1 LTQQNQFDAS
11 SSLAGYLYQCRLALL
26 LSLQTLKR
34 KPNCHISIEKFDD
47 ISFGSDNYAECIIQ
61 AKHHVKAKNLTDS
74 SADVW
79 KTFRI
84 WIEGFKDGGVTNA
97 ETKRTLITTALAAQD
112 SALIKLRPTADRDV
126 PAAHKALKAIAQS
139 SKNSVTQAGRDAYL
153 SLTDSEAQV
162 LLSSVDIIDGSPS
175 LPDVWEEIKGELI
188 LLAPTH
194 AEEIAEALEGWWLKI
209 VSLRLVG
216 KDSSLISLQDII
228 KKANEIGNAYG
239 PEKLPLSEPE
249 SLGEK
254 SYSESDESE
263 MYVKQ
268 MRLVGISLPII
279 QRAIRDYYRASTQR
293 SKWARETLLLDGEA
307 ARYDAKL
314 RDRWERR
321 FDADCTN
328 LSHEDD
334 LEKQRV
340 GQKIFHW
347 AHQEQIE
354 FRNVVETWITSGS
367 FQGLADRL
375 EIGWHP
381 EYVTHLN
388 KRKDDE

>member
-1 LTQQNQFDAS
+1 MAQQNQFDAS
-11 SSLAGYLYQCRLALL
+11 GSLAGYLYQCRLALL

-34 KPNCHISIEKFDD
+34 KPNCHISIEQFDD
-47 ISFGSDNYAECIIQ
+47 IAFSDDNYAECIIQ
-61 AKHHVKAKNLTDS
+61 AKHHVKSKSLTDS
-74 SADVW
+74 SVDVW
-79 KTFRI
+79 KTLRI
-84 WIEGFKDGGVTNA
+84 WIEGFKEGGVTNS
-97 ETKRTLITTALAAQD
+97 ETKRTLITTALAAPD
-112 SALIKLRPTADRDV
+112 TAMIRLRPTSNRDV
-126 PAAHKALKAIAQS
+126 LGAQKSLKTIAQS
-139 SKNSVTQAGRDAYL
+139 SKNSATQAGREAYL

-162 LLSSVDIIDGSPS
+162 FLSSIDIIDGSPS
-175 LPDVWEEIKGELI
+175 LPDVWDEIKGELI
-188 LLAPTH
+188 LLSPSH

-216 KDSSLISLQDII
+216 RDCSVISLQDII
-228 KKANEIGNAYG
+228 KKANEIGNTYG

-254 SYSESDESE
+254 SYCENDESE
-263 MYVKQ
+263 MYVRQ
-268 MRLVGISLPII
+268 MRLVGIGLPTI
-279 QRAIRDYYRASTQR
+279 QRAIRDYYRANTQR

-321 FDADCTN
+321 FDADCAN
-328 LSHEDD
+328 LTFEDD
-334 LEKQRV
+334 LEKQKI

-381 EYVTHLN
+381 EYTTHLN
-388 KRKDDE
+388 KNKDGE